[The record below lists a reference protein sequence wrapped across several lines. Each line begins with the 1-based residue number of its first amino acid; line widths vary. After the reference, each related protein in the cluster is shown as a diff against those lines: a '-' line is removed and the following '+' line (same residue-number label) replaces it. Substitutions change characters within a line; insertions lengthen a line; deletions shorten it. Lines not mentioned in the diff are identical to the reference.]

1 MPTHFRIKQFLLQVT
16 LLLLLLGSTST
27 TSIAQIDCDDPERS
41 VITYFG
47 SSGDE
52 IPVVCKKVDG
62 YGYVIG
68 GFRKVGSTFTTYLGL
83 VNTCGEIIW
92 QNFYNISEFGAIT
105 GIVLEGGYIYCT
117 TYKNSPNRTA
127 LVQVDMDGNA
137 ISTKFFGDSQHY
149 PRKMVRSSDDNLLI
163 AGQSNSA
170 SGAGATDS
178 YIVKTTFDGTIVWQ
192 KMLGNFA
199 NDFAHNMIEDSDGN
213 ILIMGYT
220 KDYVAGVLKGFV
232 VKLSSTGALLWGK
245 EYHKGPGLT
254 RLHNATEFGDFYYFT
269 GICDVGTSGDEDGI
283 VIKTDKS
290 GNLIWSKMYGTFG
303 YDQCLSIHP
312 KDGNLYVSGIA
323 NSVENGFESVL
334 FSIDVNGNL
343 LETTSIASTRDD
355 LFESSAG
362 EDFGIEADGF
372 YVAASAKPDLTENVD
387 NMFYRFDSFENN
399 CQPGNV
405 VLTVLEGGI
414 LVNDY
419 VPILNTTAWTMTS
432 ATYPKSAVG
441 LFSGIIC
448 TNVDSLDTCEIVVN
462 AEYVIDGVSSEDG
475 ATSGC
480 LSNEIQFNDL
490 STTDDVIVDWDWDF
504 GDGTGSSAENPTHTY
519 TTEGTYTIT
528 LIVTTELGCTDTINL
543 EIDMVGSFIA
553 VDFIA
558 DVTEGC
564 EPLTVQFDNTG
575 ESGVSC
581 AWDFGDGSFASSCGS
596 VTHTYLTDGVYDV
609 SLTVTGASGCFG
621 TLVRN
626 SYIKV
631 FPVPVANFVFTPNAP
646 TTLDTEVA
654 FTNYSIDADS
664 WLWIFDVL
672 GTSSMENPTIII
684 PGIPANY
691 DITLIAITE
700 NGCKDTII
708 KTINVVQDETI
719 YVPNTF
725 TPDGDTFNEL
735 FRPYITG
742 IDPYDFHMIIFNR
755 WGEIVFES
763 YDATGGWN
771 GAYGGKLVQDGV
783 YVWQIV
789 TSDLAT
795 DKKLEY
801 YGHVTV
807 LR

>member
-1 MPTHFRIKQFLLQVT
+1 MPTHFRFKQLLFQAT
-16 LLLLLLGSTST
+16 LLLLLVVATST

-68 GFRKVGSTFTTYLGL
+68 GFRKVGSTFTSYLGL
-83 VNTCGEIIW
+83 VNNCGEIIW

-105 GIVLEGGYIYCT
+105 GIVLEGEYIYFT

-127 LVQVDMDGNA
+127 LVQVDMDGNP
-137 ISTKFFGDSQHY
+137 ISTKFFGDAQHY

-170 SGAGATDS
+170 SGAGSTDS
-178 YIVKTTFDGTIVWQ
+178 YIVKTTFDGTILWQ
-192 KMLGNFA
+192 KMVGNFA
-199 NDFAHNMIEDSDGN
+199 NDYAHNMIEDLDGN

-220 KDYVAGVLKGFV
+220 KDYVAGVRKGFV

-254 RLHNATEFGDFYYFT
+254 RLHNATEFGDYYYFT
-269 GICDVGTSGDEDGI
+269 GACDVGSSGVEDGLI
-283 VIKTDKS
+283 IKTDKS

-303 YDQCLSIHP
+303 YDHCLSIHP

-343 LETTSIASTRDD
+343 LETTSIATTRDD

-362 EDFGIEADGF
+362 EDFGIEPDGF

-405 VLTVLEGGI
+405 ILTVLDGGI

-419 VPILNTTAWTMTS
+419 VPILNTSPWTMTA

-448 TNVDSLDTCEIVVN
+448 TNVDSLDTCEIIVN

-519 TTEGTYTIT
+519 ATEGTYTIT
-528 LIVTTELGCTDTINL
+528 LIVTTELGCTDTITL
-543 EIDMVGSFIA
+543 ELDMVGSSIA

-558 DVTEGC
+558 DITEGC

-581 AWDFGDGSFASSCGS
+581 EWDFGDGSFASSCGS

-609 SLTVTGASGCFG
+609 SLTVTSASGCFG

-626 SYIKV
+626 SYINV
-631 FPVPVANFVFTPNAP
+631 YPVPVANFVFTPNAP

-664 WLWIFDVL
+664 WLWIFDAL
-672 GTSSMENPTIII
+672 GTSSEENPTIII

-691 DITLIAITE
+691 DITLIAMTE
-700 NGCKDTII
+700 HGCNDTIT

-725 TPDGDTFNEL
+725 TPDGDSFNEL

-742 IDPYDFHMIIFNR
+742 IDPYDFHMTIYNR
-755 WGEIVFES
+755 WGEIIFES

-783 YVWQIV
+783 YVWHIV
-789 TSDLAT
+789 TSDLVT

-801 YGHVTV
+801 FGHVTV

>member
-1 MPTHFRIKQFLLQVT
+1 MPTHFRFKQLLFQAT
-16 LLLLLLGSTST
+16 LLLLLVVATST

-68 GFRKVGSTFTTYLGL
+68 GFRKVGSTFTSYLGL
-83 VNTCGEIIW
+83 VNNCGEIIW

-105 GIVLEGGYIYCT
+105 GIVLEGEYIYFT

-127 LVQVDMDGNA
+127 LVQVDMDGNP
-137 ISTKFFGDSQHY
+137 ISTKFFGDAQHY

-170 SGAGATDS
+170 SGAGSTDS
-178 YIVKTTFDGTIVWQ
+178 YIVKTTFDGTILWQ
-192 KMLGNFA
+192 KMVGNFA
-199 NDFAHNMIEDSDGN
+199 NDYAHNMIEDLDGN

-220 KDYVAGVLKGFV
+220 KDYVAGVRKGFV

-254 RLHNATEFGDFYYFT
+254 RLHNATEFGDYYYFT
-269 GICDVGTSGDEDGI
+269 GACDVGSSGVEDGLI
-283 VIKTDKS
+283 IKTDKS

-303 YDQCLSIHP
+303 YDHCLSIHP

-343 LETTSIASTRDD
+343 LETTSIATTRDD

-362 EDFGIEADGF
+362 EDFGIEPDGF

-405 VLTVLEGGI
+405 ILTVLDGGI

-419 VPILNTTAWTMTS
+419 VPILNTSPWTMTA

-528 LIVTTELGCTDTINL
+528 LIVTTELGCTDTVNL
-543 EIDMVGSFIA
+543 ELEMVGSSIA

-558 DVTEGC
+558 DITEGC

-581 AWDFGDGSFASSCGS
+581 AWDFGDGTFASSCGS
-596 VTHTYLTDGVYDV
+596 VTHTYLTDGIYDV
-609 SLTVTGASGCFG
+609 SLTVTNASGCSG
-621 TLVRN
+621 ALVRN
-626 SYIKV
+626 SYINV
-631 FPVPVANFVFTPNAP
+631 FPVPFANFVFTPNAP

-672 GTSSMENPTIII
+672 GTSSDENPTLII

-691 DITLIAITE
+691 DITLIALTE
-700 NGCKDTII
+700 HGCYDTIT

-789 TSDLAT
+789 TSDLT
-795 DKKLEY
+795 NDKKLEY

>member
-1 MPTHFRIKQFLLQVT
+1 MPTHFRIRQFMLRTTFLM
-16 LLLLLLGSTST
+16 LLGGAIST
-27 TSIAQIDCDDPERS
+27 TAIAQVDCDDPERS

-52 IPVVCKKVDG
+52 IPVLCKKVDG

-68 GFRKVGSTFTTYLGL
+68 GFRQVGSTFTSYLGL

-92 QNFYNISEFGAIT
+92 QNFYNISEVGAIT
-105 GIVLEGGYIYCT
+105 GIVLDGGYIYCT
-117 TYKNSPNRTA
+117 THKNSPNRTA

-137 ISTKFFGDSQHY
+137 ISTKFFGDAEHF

-170 SGAGATDS
+170 SGAGSTDS
-178 YIVKTTFDGTIVWQ
+178 YIVKTTFDGSILWQ

-199 NDFAHNMIEDSDGN
+199 NDYAHNMIEDSDGN

-220 KDYVAGVLKGFV
+220 KDYVAGVQKGFV
-232 VKLSSTGALLWGK
+232 VKLSSTGAFLWGK

-254 RLHNATEFGDFYYFT
+254 RLHNATELGDYYYFT
-269 GICDVGTSGDEDGI
+269 GACDVGSSGVEDGLI
-283 VIKTDKS
+283 IKTDKS

-303 YDQCLSIHP
+303 YDHCLSIHP

-334 FSIDVNGNL
+334 FSIDVNGHL
-343 LETTSIASTRDD
+343 LETTSIATTRDD
-355 LFESSAG
+355 LFESNAG

-372 YVAASAKPDLTENVD
+372 YVTASAKPDLTENVD

-405 VLTVLEGGI
+405 VLTMLDGGI

-432 ATYPKSAVG
+432 ASYPKSAVG

-448 TNVDSLDTCEIVVN
+448 TNVDSIDPCEIVAN
-462 AEYVIDGVSSEDG
+462 AEYVIAGVSSEDG

-490 STTDDVIVDWDWDF
+490 STTDDVIVEWDWDF
-504 GDGTGSSAENPTHTY
+504 GDGTGSSAENPTHAY
-519 TTEGTYTIT
+519 ITEGTYTIT
-528 LIVTTELGCTDTINL
+528 LIVTTELGCTNTITL
-543 EIDMVGSFIA
+543 EINIVGSSIA

-558 DVTEGC
+558 DYTEGC
-564 EPLTVQFDNTG
+564 EPLYVAFDNTG
-575 ESGVSC
+575 DTGVSC
-581 AWDFGDGSFASSCGS
+581 AWDFGDGTFASSCGS
-596 VTHTYLTDGVYDV
+596 VSHAYFTAGVYDV
-609 SLTVTGASGCFG
+609 SLTVTDESGCFG

-626 SYIKV
+626 DYINV
-631 FPVPVANFVFTPNAP
+631 YHVPVANFDFTPNPP
-646 TTLDTEVA
+646 TILDTEIA
-654 FTNYSIDADS
+654 FTNYSTGADS
-664 WLWIFDVL
+664 WLWIFDDL
-672 GTSSMENPTIII
+672 GTSTEEHPTFIF
-684 PGIPANY
+684 PGVPASY
-691 DITLIAITE
+691 DISLMAMTA
-700 NGCKDTII
+700 NGCMDTTT
-708 KTINVVQDETI
+708 KTLNFVHETM

-725 TPDGDTFNEL
+725 TPEGDGLNDL
-735 FRPYITG
+735 FRPYFTEIE
-742 IDPYDFHMIIFNR
+742 PYDFHMTIYNR
-755 WGEIVFES
+755 KGEVVFES

-771 GAYGGKLVQDGV
+771 GTYDGNLVEDGV
-783 YVWQIV
+783 YMWHIV
-789 TSDLAT
+789 TSDLST
-795 DKKLEY
+795 EKKMEY
-801 YGHVTV
+801 YGHVSV

>member
-1 MPTHFRIKQFLLQVT
+1 MPTHFRIKQFLLQAT

-68 GFRKVGSTFTTYLGL
+68 GFRKVGSTFTSYLGL
-83 VNTCGEIIW
+83 VNNCGEIIW

-117 TYKNSPNRTA
+117 TYKNSPSRTA

-178 YIVKTTFDGTIVWQ
+178 YIVKTTFDGSILWQ

-199 NDFAHNMIEDSDGN
+199 NDYAHNMIEDSDGN

-269 GICDVGTSGDEDGI
+269 GICDVGTSGDDDGI

-303 YDQCLSIHP
+303 FDQCMSIHP

-362 EDFGIEADGF
+362 EDFGIETDGF

-405 VLTVLEGGI
+405 VLTVLDGGI

-528 LIVTTELGCTDTINL
+528 LIVTTELGCTDTITL
-543 EIDMVGSFIA
+543 EIDMVGSSIA

-564 EPLTVQFDNTG
+564 EPLTVQFDNTS

-581 AWDFGDGSFASSCGS
+581 EWDFGDGSFASSCGS

-626 SYIKV
+626 SYINV
-631 FPVPVANFVFTPNAP
+631 FPVPVANFVFTPNSP

-789 TSDLAT
+789 TSDLVT

>member
-1 MPTHFRIKQFLLQVT
+1 MPTHFRFKQLLFQAT
-16 LLLLLLGSTST
+16 LLLLLVVATST

-68 GFRKVGSTFTTYLGL
+68 GFRKVGSTFTSYLGL
-83 VNTCGEIIW
+83 VNNCGEIIW

-105 GIVLEGGYIYCT
+105 GIVLEGEYIYFT

-127 LVQVDMDGNA
+127 LVQVDMDGNP
-137 ISTKFFGDSQHY
+137 ISTKFFGDAQHY

-170 SGAGATDS
+170 SGAGSTDS
-178 YIVKTTFDGTIVWQ
+178 YIVKTTFDGTILWQ
-192 KMLGNFA
+192 KMVGNFA
-199 NDFAHNMIEDSDGN
+199 NDYAHNMIEDLDGN

-220 KDYVAGVLKGFV
+220 KDYVAGVRKGFV

-254 RLHNATEFGDFYYFT
+254 RLHNATEFGDYYYFT
-269 GICDVGTSGDEDGI
+269 GACDVGFSGVEDGLI
-283 VIKTDKS
+283 IKTDKS

-303 YDQCLSIHP
+303 YDHCLSIHP

-343 LETTSIASTRDD
+343 LETTSIATTRDD

-362 EDFGIEADGF
+362 EDFGIEPDGF

-405 VLTVLEGGI
+405 ILTVLDGGI

-419 VPILNTTAWTMTS
+419 VPILNTSPWTMTA

-528 LIVTTELGCTDTINL
+528 LIVTTELGCTDTVNL
-543 EIDMVGSFIA
+543 ELEMVGSSIA

-558 DVTEGC
+558 DITEGC

-581 AWDFGDGSFASSCGS
+581 AWDFGDGTFASSCGS
-596 VTHTYLTDGVYDV
+596 VTHTYLTDGIYDV
-609 SLTVTGASGCFG
+609 SLTVTNASGCSG
-621 TLVRN
+621 ALVRN
-626 SYIKV
+626 SYINV
-631 FPVPVANFVFTPNAP
+631 FPVPFANFVFTPNAP

-672 GTSSMENPTIII
+672 GTSSDENPTLII

-691 DITLIAITE
+691 DITLIALTE
-700 NGCKDTII
+700 HGCYDTIT

-789 TSDLAT
+789 TSDLT
-795 DKKLEY
+795 NDKKLEY